1 MCVKGFDTMKYI
13 GFALLAVLAVLILL
27 IAIAAIKA
35 VKIKAKPNTNAPA
48 INPTDEEANDYAKKL
63 SEMVKIPTI
72 SLRGNTDLTQFYRLH
87 EVMKNNFP
95 LIFSKLECT
104 EIEGNLLFRWR
115 GKDPK
120 RNGLLLMGHQ
130 DVVTADEP
138 NWERDPFSGEIA
150 EGNIHGRGSMDCKST
165 VFSEFQA
172 IEELLQEGF
181 EPPCDIYLATAVDE
195 EISGDGAPKLVNYL
209 KENGVHLDVAM
220 DEGGAI
226 LKDQLPTMKGW
237 CAAIG
242 LLEKGYID
250 LKVIAKGKGGHS
262 STPKSNTPLARLS
275 KFVADIEKDKPFKA
289 EISGAVYAMLDE
301 AAPFLGFPLRMVLG
315 NMWLF
320 KGLLTKVLPMVSPM
334 CNAFVKTTFCC
345 TMAEGSHT
353 PNVIP
358 SEAYIVCNLR
368 TSPHQNVEESLA
380 VLKRYADKYDLEF
393 EIIHARNASNTVD
406 YKGEEFGYLKKCLNE
421 CYPDA
426 GVIPYLMTGGT
437 DCRHY
442 EDIAD
447 NCLRFCP
454 IKMSNEQ
461 LAAMHAA
468 NESIGVKEVADCVK
482 FYKYYIKNHK

>member
-1 MCVKGFDTMKYI
+1 MFKYI
-13 GFALLAVLAVLILL
+13 GFGLLAILGLFIVLLV
-27 IAIAAIKA
+27 IAAIRA
-35 VKIKAKPNTNAPA
+35 ITIKAKPNTNKPA
-48 INPTDEEANDYAKKL
+48 INPTEDEANDYARKL
-63 SEMVKIPTI
+63 SEMVKVPTI
-72 SLRGNTDLTQFYRLH
+72 SLRGNTDLTQFYKLH
-87 EVMKNNFP
+87 EVMEKNFP
-95 LIFSKLECT
+95 LVFSKLEKT
-104 EIEGNLLFRWR
+104 EIEGNLLFKWA

-120 RNGLLLMGHQ
+120 RNGILLMGHQ

-150 EGNIHGRGSMDCKST
+150 DGNIHGRGAMDCKST
-165 VFSEFQA
+165 FFSEFQA
-172 IEELLQEGF
+172 IEELLAEGY

-195 EISGDGAPKLVNYL
+195 EISGDGAPKLVSYL
-209 KENGVHLDVAM
+209 KSKGVHLDVAM

-226 LKDQLPTMKGW
+226 LKDQLPTMNGW

-262 STPKSNTPLARLS
+262 STPRSNTPMARLS

-289 EISGAVYAMLDE
+289 EISGAVYAMLKE
-301 AAPFLGFPLRMVLG
+301 AAPYLGFPLRMVLG

-320 KGLLTKVLPMVSPM
+320 KGLLTKVLPIVSPM
-334 CNAFVKTTFCC
+334 CNAFVRTTFCC

-368 TSPHQNVEESLA
+368 TSPHQNVDATMA
-380 VLKRYADKYDLEF
+380 VLQKYADKYDLEF

-406 YKGEEFGYLKKCLNE
+406 YKGEEFSFLKKCLNE

-442 EDIAD
+442 EEVAD

-454 IKMSNEQ
+454 IKMSNAQ

-482 FYKYYIKNHK
+482 FYKYYVQNHK

>member
-1 MCVKGFDTMKYI
+1 MLLYIKRSFYMKLLWLIPAAIIAFLLVLSYNAVTSKKKARKLTDEKIHLTEKEQLEYAERLAEMIKCRTVSVKGSYDDAE
-13 GFALLAVLAVLILL
+13 FA
-27 IAIAAIKA
+27 
-35 VKIKAKPNTNAPA
+35 
-48 INPTDEEANDYAKKL
+48 KL
-63 SEMVKIPTI
+63 RDVVEN
-72 SLRGNTDLTQFYRLH
+72 L
-87 EVMKNNFP
+87 FP
-95 LIFSKLECT
+95 LVHQKAEKMILDDDCWIFK
-104 EIEGNLLFRWR
+104 IEG
-115 GKDPK
+115 KDK
-120 RNGLLLMGHQ
+120 SRNIMLMSHH
-130 DVVTADEP
+130 DVVDATGE
-138 NWERDPFSGEIA
+138 WEHDGFSGEIA
-150 EGNIHGRGSMDCKST
+150 DGAVHGRGAMDCKST

-172 IEELLQEGF
+172 IEELLAEGF
-181 EPPCDIYLATAVDE
+181 VPPCDVYLATAVDE

-209 KENGVHLDVAM
+209 KSKGVHLDVAM

-226 LKDQLPTMKGW
+226 LKDQLPTMEGW

-242 LLEKGYID
+242 ILEKGYID

-262 STPKSNTPLARLS
+262 STPKSNSPLARLS

-289 EISGAVYAMLDE
+289 EISGPVYAMLNE
-301 AAPFLGFPLRMVLG
+301 AAPYLGFPLRMVLG

-345 TMAEGSHT
+345 TMAEGSQT

-358 SEAYIVCNLR
+358 SEAYVVCNLR
-368 TSPHQNVEESLA
+368 PSPHQNAEQSLE
-380 VLKRYADKYDLEF
+380 VLKKYADKYDLEF
-393 EIIHARNASNTVD
+393 EIIHSRSASGCVD

-426 GVIPYLMTGGT
+426 SVIPYLMTGGT

-442 EDIAD
+442 EDVAD

-468 NESIGVKEVADCVK
+468 NESIGVWEVANCVK

>member
-1 MCVKGFDTMKYI
+1 MDALKYI
-13 GFALLAVLAVLILL
+13 GFGLLALLGIFVILL
-27 IAIAAIKA
+27 VICALRALTL
-35 VKIKAKPNTNAPA
+35 KAKPNTNKPA
-48 INPTDEEANDYAKKL
+48 INPTDDEANDYAKKL
-63 SEMVKIPTI
+63 SEMVKVPTI
-72 SLRGNTDLTQFYRLH
+72 SLRGNEDLTQFYKLH
-87 EVMKNNFP
+87 EVMEKNFP
-95 LIFSKLECT
+95 LIFSRLEKT
-104 EIEGNLLFRWR
+104 EIEGNLLFKWS
-115 GKDPK
+115 GKDSK
-120 RNGLLLMGHQ
+120 RNGILLMGHQ

-150 EGNIHGRGSMDCKST
+150 DGNIHGRGAMDCKST
-165 VFSEFQA
+165 FFSEFQA
-172 IEELLQEGF
+172 IEELLAEGY

-209 KENGVHLDVAM
+209 KAQGVHLDVAM

-226 LKDQLPTMKGW
+226 LKDQLPTMNGW

-262 STPKSNTPLARLS
+262 STPRSNTPMARLS
-275 KFVADIEKDKPFKA
+275 KFVADIENDKPFKA
-289 EISGAVYAMLDE
+289 EISGAVHAMLTE
-301 AAPFLGFPLRMVLG
+301 AAPYLGFPLRMVLG

-320 KGLLTKVLPMVSPM
+320 KGLLTKVLPIVSPM
-334 CNAFVKTTFCC
+334 CNAFVRTTFCC

-368 TSPHQNVEESLA
+368 TSPHQNVDATMA
-380 VLKRYADKYDLEF
+380 VLKKYADKYDLEL

-406 YKGEEFGYLKKCLNE
+406 YKGKEFTFLKKCLNE

-442 EDIAD
+442 EEVAD

-454 IKMSNEQ
+454 IKMSNAQ

-482 FYKYYIKNHK
+482 FYKYYVQNHK

>member
-1 MCVKGFDTMKYI
+1 MKYVGI
-13 GFALLAVLAVLILL
+13 ALLILLAVIVLLLLVSAIRAVS
-27 IAIAAIKA
+27 
-35 VKIKAKPNTNAPA
+35 IKAKPNTSKPAVAP
-48 INPTDEEANDYAKKL
+48 TKEEADDYARKL
-63 SEMVKIPTI
+63 SEMIKVPTV
-72 SLRGNTDLTQFYRLH
+72 SMRGNEDLTQFYKLH
-87 EVMKNNFP
+87 EVMKKNFP
-95 LIFSKLECT
+95 LVFEKLECT
-104 EIEGNLLFRWR
+104 EIEGNLLFCWQ
-115 GKDPK
+115 GKDSSRK
-120 RNGLLLMGHQ
+120 GILLMGHQ

-138 NWERDPFSGEIA
+138 TWERDPFSGEIA
-150 EGNIHGRGSMDCKST
+150 DGNIHGRGSMDCKST

-172 IEELLQEGF
+172 VEELLAEGF
-181 EPPCDIYLATAVDE
+181 VPPCDVYLATAVDE
-195 EISGDGAPKLVNYL
+195 EISGDGAPMLVDHL
-209 KENGVHLDVAM
+209 KSKGVRLSVAM

-226 LKDQLPTMKGW
+226 LKDALPTMAGW

-242 LLEKGYID
+242 VLEKGYID

-262 STPKSNTPLARLS
+262 STPKANTPLARLS
-275 KFVADIEKDKPFKA
+275 KFVADIEKDKPFKS
-289 EISGAVYAMLDE
+289 EISGPVYAMLDS
-301 AAPFLGFPLRMVLG
+301 AAPLLGFPLRMVLG

-345 TMAEGSHT
+345 TMAEGSHS

-358 SEAYIVCNLR
+358 SEAYVMCNLR
-368 TSPHQNVEESLA
+368 PSPHQNVEASLA
-380 VLKRYADKYDLEF
+380 VLKKYADKYDLEF
-393 EIIHARNASNTVD
+393 EVIHSRDASSCVD
-406 YKGEEFGYLKKCLNE
+406 YNGEEYAYLSQCLNE

-442 EDIAD
+442 ETIAD

-468 NESIGVKEVADCVK
+468 NESIGVDEVAHCVK
-482 FYKYYIKNHK
+482 FYKYYIRNYK

>member
-1 MCVKGFDTMKYI
+1 MKYI
-13 GFALLAVLAVLILL
+13 GIALLAVLAVIVLL
-27 IAIAAIKA
+27 VVVAAIKA

-48 INPTDEEANDYAKKL
+48 INPTAEEADKYAKAL
-63 SEMVKIPTI
+63 SEMVKVPTI
-72 SLRGNTDLTQFYRLH
+72 SLRGNTDLTEFYNLH
-87 EVMKNNFP
+87 KVMEKNFP
-95 LIFSKLECT
+95 LIFSKLEKT
-104 EIEGNLLFRWR
+104 EIEGNLLFRWA
-115 GKDPK
+115 GKDPN
-120 RNGLLLMGHQ
+120 RQGILLMGHQ

-138 NWERDPFSGEIA
+138 NWEKDPFSGEICD
-150 EGNIHGRGSMDCKST
+150 GNIHGRGAMDCKST

-172 IEELLQEGF
+172 IEELLAEGF

-195 EISGDGAPKLVNYL
+195 EISGEGAPKLVSYL
-209 KENGVHLDVAM
+209 KSKGVRLDVAM

-226 LKDQLPTMKGW
+226 LKDQLPTMNGW

-262 STPKSNTPLARLS
+262 STPRSNTPMARLA
-275 KFVADIEKDKPFKA
+275 KFVADVEKDKPFKA

-301 AAPFLGFPLRMVLG
+301 AAPYLGFPLRMVLG

-334 CNAFVKTTFCC
+334 CNAFVRTTFCC

-358 SEAYIVCNLR
+358 SEAYVVCNLR
-368 TSPHQNVEESLA
+368 TAPHQNVEESLA
-380 VLKRYADKYDLEF
+380 VLKKYADKYDLEF
-393 EIIHARNASNTVD
+393 EIIHARDASSTVD
-406 YKGEEFGYLKKCLNE
+406 YKGEAFGYLKKCLNE

-426 GVIPYLMTGGT
+426 SVIPYLMTGGT

-442 EDIAD
+442 EEVAD

-454 IKMSNEQ
+454 IKMSNAQ

>member
-1 MCVKGFDTMKYI
+1 MKYI
-13 GFALLAVLAVLILL
+13 GIILL
-27 IAIAAIKA
+27 VILGIILLLVAVAAIKA
-35 VKIKAKPNTNAPA
+35 VKIKAKPNTNTPA
-48 INPTDEEANDYAKKL
+48 INPTEEEANAYAQKL
-63 SEMVKIPTI
+63 SEMVKVPTI
-72 SLRGNTDLTQFYRLH
+72 SLRGNTDLTQFYELH
-87 EVMKNNFP
+87 RVMKNNFP
-95 LIFSKLECT
+95 LVFSKLECT
-104 EIEGNLLFRWR
+104 EIDGNLLFRWQ

-138 NWERDPFSGEIA
+138 NWEKDPFSGEIS
-150 EGNIHGRGSMDCKST
+150 EGNIHGRGAMDCKST
-165 VFSEFQA
+165 FFSEFQA
-172 IEELLQEGF
+172 IEELLEEGF

-195 EISGDGAPKLVNYL
+195 EISGDGAQKLVSYL
-209 KENGVHLDVAM
+209 KSKGVHLDVAM

-226 LKDQLPTMKGW
+226 LKDQLPTMKCW

-242 LLEKGYID
+242 ILEKGYID

-262 STPKSNTPLARLS
+262 STPKSNTPLTRLAR
-275 KFVADIEKDKPFKA
+275 FVADVEKDKPFKA
-289 EISGAVYAMLDE
+289 EISAPVYAMLDE

-320 KGLLTKVLPMVSPM
+320 KGLLTKVLPAVSPM

-358 SEAYIVCNLR
+358 SEAYVVCNLR
-368 TSPHQNVEESLA
+368 TAPHQNTEESLA
-380 VLKRYADKYDLEF
+380 VLKKYADKYDLEF
-393 EIIHARNASNTVD
+393 EIIHARDASASVD
-406 YKGEEFGYLKKCLNE
+406 YKGEEFTFLKKCLNE

-426 GVIPYLMTGGT
+426 AVIPYLMTGGT

-442 EDIAD
+442 EEIAD

-468 NESIGVKEVADCVK
+468 NESIGVFEVANCVK

>member
-1 MCVKGFDTMKYI
+1 MKYV
-13 GFALLAVLAVLILL
+13 AYTLLAVVAILVILIL
-27 IAIAAIKA
+27 IAALRA
-35 VKIKAKPNTNAPA
+35 VKIKAKPNTGESA
-48 INPTDEEANDYAKKL
+48 INPTEKEAAEYAQKL
-63 SEMVKIPTI
+63 SEMIKIPTV
-72 SLRGNTDLTQFYRLH
+72 SLRGNTDLSQFYRLH

-95 LIFSKLECT
+95 LVFSKLECT
-104 EIEGNLLFRWR
+104 EIEGNLLFKWAGR
-115 GKDPK
+115 DPN
-120 RNGLLLMGHQ
+120 RNGILLMGHQ

-138 NWERDPFSGEIA
+138 NWNRDPFSGEISG
-150 EGNIHGRGSMDCKST
+150 GNIHGRGAMDCKST
-165 VFSEFQA
+165 FFSEFQA
-172 IEELLQEGF
+172 IEELLAEGF
-181 EPPCDIYLATAVDE
+181 VPECDVYLATAVDE
-195 EISGDGAPKLVNYL
+195 EISGNGAPKLVNYL
-209 KENGVHLDVAM
+209 KSNGVHLDVAM

-226 LKDQLPTMKGW
+226 LKNALPSMSGW

-242 LLEKGYID
+242 ILEKGYID
-250 LKVIAKGKGGHS
+250 VKVIAKGDGGHS

-289 EISGAVYAMLDE
+289 KISAPVYAMLDQ

-315 NMWLF
+315 NLWLF

-358 SEAYIVCNLR
+358 SEAYVVCNLR
-368 TSPHQNVEESLA
+368 TSPHQNAEMSLA
-380 VLKRYADKYDLEF
+380 VLKRYAEKYNLEL
-393 EIIHARNASNTVD
+393 EIIHARDASNCVD
-406 YKGEEFGYLKKCLNE
+406 FNGEEFQYLKKCLNE

-442 EDIAD
+442 EEIAD

-468 NESIGVKEVADCVK
+468 NESIGVDEVAHCVK
-482 FYKYYIKNHK
+482 FYKHYIKNHK

>member
-1 MCVKGFDTMKYI
+1 MKYI
-13 GFALLAVLAVLILL
+13 GIALLVILGIVVFL
-27 IAIAAIKA
+27 LAIAAIKA
-35 VKIKAKPNTNAPA
+35 AKIKAKPNTNAPA
-48 INPTDEEANDYAKKL
+48 INPTEEEANTYAKKL
-63 SEMVKIPTI
+63 SEMIKVPTI
-72 SLRGNTDLTQFYRLH
+72 SLRGNEDLSEFYKLH
-87 EVMKNNFP
+87 QVMKNNFP

-104 EIEGNLLFRWR
+104 EIEGNLLFRWP
-115 GKDPK
+115 GKNPK

-138 NWERDPFSGEIA
+138 NWEKDPFSGEISG
-150 EGNIHGRGSMDCKST
+150 GNIHGRGSMDCKST

-172 IEELLQEGF
+172 IEELLAEGF
-181 EPPCDIYLATAVDE
+181 EPPCDVYLATAVDE
-195 EISGDGAPKLVNYL
+195 EISGEGAPKLVNYL
-209 KENGVHLDVAM
+209 KSKGVRLDVAM

-275 KFVADIEKDKPFKA
+275 KFVADVENDKPFKA
-289 EISGAVYAMLDE
+289 EISGPAYAMLDE

-320 KGLLTKVLPMVSPM
+320 KGLLTKVLPMISPM
-334 CNAFVKTTFCC
+334 CNAFTKTTFCC
-345 TMAEGSHT
+345 TMAGGSNT

-358 SEAYIVCNLR
+358 SEAYVVCNLR
-368 TSPHQNVEESLA
+368 TSPHQNVDESLA
-380 VLKRYADKYDLEF
+380 VLKKYADKYDLEF
-393 EIIHARNASNTVD
+393 EIIHARNASNAVD

-442 EDIAD
+442 EEIAE

>member
-1 MCVKGFDTMKYI
+1 MKYI
-13 GFALLAVLAVLILL
+13 GIALLVVLALIVLLL
-27 IAIAAIKA
+27 IVAALKA
-35 VKIKAKPNTNAPA
+35 VKIKAKPNTNTPA
-48 INPTDEEANDYAKKL
+48 INPTEEEANKYAKAL
-63 SEMVKIPTI
+63 SEMVQIPTI
-72 SLRGNTDLTQFYRLH
+72 SLRGNTDLTEFYKLH
-87 EVMKNNFP
+87 KVMEKNFP
-95 LIFSKLECT
+95 LIFSKLEKT
-104 EIEGNLLFRWR
+104 EIEGNLLFRWA

-120 RNGLLLMGHQ
+120 RNGILLMGHQ

-138 NWERDPFSGEIA
+138 NWEKDPFSGEIVD
-150 EGNIHGRGSMDCKST
+150 GNIHGRGAMDCKST

-172 IEELLQEGF
+172 IEELLSEGY

-195 EISGDGAPKLVNYL
+195 EISGEGAPKLVNYL
-209 KENGVHLDVAM
+209 KSKGVHLDVAM

-262 STPKSNTPLARLS
+262 STPRSNTPLARLS
-275 KFVADIEKDKPFKA
+275 KFVADIEKDKPFKP

-301 AAPFLGFPLRMVLG
+301 AAPYLGFPLRMVLG

-380 VLKRYADKYDLEF
+380 VLKKYADKYDLEF

-442 EDIAD
+442 EEVAD

>member
-1 MCVKGFDTMKYI
+1 MNPIVIVLLSILGLL
-13 GFALLAVLAVLILL
+13 ALLLV
-27 IAIAAIKA
+27 IAALKA
-35 VKIKAKPNTNAPA
+35 VKIKAKPNTNTPA
-48 INPTDEEANDYAKKL
+48 INPTDDEANKYAKAL
-63 SEMVKIPTI
+63 SEMVQVPTI
-72 SLRGNTDLTQFYRLH
+72 SLRGNTDLTEFYNLH
-87 EVMKNNFP
+87 KVMEKNFP
-95 LIFSKLECT
+95 LIFSKLEKT
-104 EIEGNLLFRWR
+104 EIEGNLLFRWA

-120 RNGLLLMGHQ
+120 RNGILLMGHQ

-138 NWERDPFSGEIA
+138 NWEKDPFSGEIVD
-150 EGNIHGRGSMDCKST
+150 GNIHGRGAMDCKST

-172 IEELLQEGF
+172 IEELLAEGY

-195 EISGDGAPKLVNYL
+195 EISGEGAPKLVNYL
-209 KENGVHLDVAM
+209 KSKGVHLDVAM

-262 STPKSNTPLARLS
+262 STPRSNTPLARLS

-301 AAPFLGFPLRMVLG
+301 AAPYLGFPLRMVLG

-368 TSPHQNVEESLA
+368 TSPHQNVDESLA
-380 VLKRYADKYDLEF
+380 VLKKYADKYDLEF

-442 EDIAD
+442 EEVAD

-482 FYKYYIKNHK
+482 FYKYYIQNHK

>member
-1 MCVKGFDTMKYI
+1 MDALKYI
-13 GFALLAVLAVLILL
+13 GFGLLALLGIFVILL
-27 IAIAAIKA
+27 VICALRALTL
-35 VKIKAKPNTNAPA
+35 KAKPNTNKPA
-48 INPTDEEANDYAKKL
+48 INPTDDEANDYAKKL
-63 SEMVKIPTI
+63 SEMVKVPTI
-72 SLRGNTDLTQFYRLH
+72 SLRGNEDLTQFYKLH
-87 EVMKNNFP
+87 EVMEKNFP
-95 LIFSKLECT
+95 LIFSRLEKT
-104 EIEGNLLFRWR
+104 EIEGNLLFKWS
-115 GKDPK
+115 GKDSK
-120 RNGLLLMGHQ
+120 RNGILLMGHQ

-150 EGNIHGRGSMDCKST
+150 DGNIHGRGAMDCKST
-165 VFSEFQA
+165 FFSEFQA
-172 IEELLQEGF
+172 IEELLAEGY

-209 KENGVHLDVAM
+209 KAQGVHLDVAM

-226 LKDQLPTMKGW
+226 LKDQLPTMNGW

-262 STPKSNTPLARLS
+262 STPRSNTPMARLS
-275 KFVADIEKDKPFKA
+275 KFVTDIENDKPFKA
-289 EISGAVYAMLDE
+289 EISGAVHAMLTE
-301 AAPFLGFPLRMVLG
+301 AAPYLGFPLRMVLG

-320 KGLLTKVLPMVSPM
+320 KGLLTKVLPIVSPM
-334 CNAFVKTTFCC
+334 CNAFVRTTFCC

-368 TSPHQNVEESLA
+368 TSPHQNVDATMA
-380 VLKRYADKYDLEF
+380 VLQKYADKYDLEL

-406 YKGEEFGYLKKCLNE
+406 YKGEEFTFLKKCLNE

-442 EDIAD
+442 EEVAD

-454 IKMSNEQ
+454 IKMSNAQ

-482 FYKYYIKNHK
+482 FYKYYIQNHK

>member
-1 MCVKGFDTMKYI
+1 MKYV
-13 GFALLAVLAVLILL
+13 GFALLVVSAILVLMI
-27 IAIAAIKA
+27 IAAAIKA
-35 VKIKAKPNTNAPA
+35 VKIKAKPNSNAPA
-48 INPTDEEANDYAKKL
+48 INPTEEEANDYAHKL
-63 SEMVKIPTI
+63 SEMVKVPTV
-72 SLRGNTDLTQFYRLH
+72 SLRGNTDLTEFYKLH
-87 EVMKNNFP
+87 KVMESNFP
-95 LIFSKLECT
+95 LIFSRLEKT
-104 EIEGNLLFRWR
+104 EIDGNLLFRWR
-115 GKDPK
+115 GKDSE

-138 NWERDPFSGEIA
+138 NWEKPPFSGEISD
-150 EGNIHGRGSMDCKST
+150 GNIHGRGAMDCKST

-172 IEELLQEGF
+172 IEELLAEGY

-226 LKDQLPTMKGW
+226 LKDQLPTMNGW

-301 AAPFLGFPLRMVLG
+301 AAPYLGFPLRMVLG

-345 TMAEGSHT
+345 TMAEGSQT

-368 TSPHQNVEESLA
+368 TAPHQNVDESLA
-380 VLKRYADKYDLEF
+380 VLKKYADKYDLEF
-393 EIIHARNASNTVD
+393 EIIHARNASSTVD
-406 YKGEEFGYLKKCLNE
+406 YKGEEFSYLKKCLNE

-442 EDIAD
+442 EEVAD

-454 IKMSNEQ
+454 IKMSNAQ

>member
-1 MCVKGFDTMKYI
+1 MKYI
-13 GFALLAVLAVLILL
+13 GLALLAILAILVLL
-27 IAIAAIKA
+27 IVIAAIKA
-35 VKIKAKPNTNAPA
+35 AKIKAKPNNNAPA
-48 INPTDEEANDYAKKL
+48 INPTEDEANDYAKKL
-63 SEMVKIPTI
+63 SEMVKVPTI
-72 SLRGNTDLTQFYRLH
+72 SLRGNTDLSEFYKLH

-95 LIFSKLECT
+95 LIFSKLERT
-104 EIEGNLLFRWR
+104 EIEGNLLFRWA

-120 RNGLLLMGHQ
+120 RKGILLMGHQ

-138 NWERDPFSGEIA
+138 NWEKDPFSGEIA
-150 EGNIHGRGSMDCKST
+150 DGNIHGRGAMDCKST

-172 IEELLQEGF
+172 IEELLAEGY

-209 KENGVHLDVAM
+209 KEKGVHLDVAM

-226 LKDQLPTMKGW
+226 LKDQLPTMNGW

-262 STPKSNTPLARLS
+262 STPKSNTPMARLA
-275 KFVADIEKDKPFKA
+275 KFVADVEKDKPFKA
-289 EISGAVYAMLDE
+289 EISGAVYAMLTE
-301 AAPFLGFPLRMVLG
+301 AAPYLGFPLRMVLG

-368 TSPHQNVEESLA
+368 TSPHQNVDESLA
-380 VLKRYADKYDLEF
+380 VLKKYADKYDLEF
-393 EIIHARNASNTVD
+393 EIIHARNASSTVD

-442 EDIAD
+442 EEVAD

-454 IKMSNEQ
+454 IKMSNAQ

-482 FYKYYIKNHK
+482 FYKYYVQNHK

>member
-1 MCVKGFDTMKYI
+1 MDALKYI
-13 GFALLAVLAVLILL
+13 GMGLLVVLGIFIFLL
-27 IAIAAIKA
+27 VIAAIRA
-35 VKIKAKPNTNAPA
+35 ASIKAKPNTNKPA
-48 INPTDEEANDYAKKL
+48 INPTEDEANDYARKL
-63 SEMVKIPTI
+63 SEMVKVPTI
-72 SLRGNTDLTQFYRLH
+72 SLRGNTDLSQFYKLH
-87 EVMKNNFP
+87 EVMEKNFP
-95 LIFSKLECT
+95 LVFSKLEKT
-104 EIEGNLLFRWR
+104 EIEGNLLFKWA
-115 GKDPK
+115 GKDSK
-120 RNGLLLMGHQ
+120 RNGILLMGHQ

-150 EGNIHGRGSMDCKST
+150 DGNIHGRGAMDCKST
-165 VFSEFQA
+165 FFSEFQA
-172 IEELLQEGF
+172 IEELLAEGF
-181 EPPCDIYLATAVDE
+181 EPPCDVYLATAVDE

-209 KENGVHLDVAM
+209 KSQGVHLDVAM

-226 LKDQLPTMKGW
+226 LKDQLPTMNGW

-262 STPKSNTPLARLS
+262 STPRSNTPMARLA

-289 EISGAVYAMLDE
+289 EISGAVHAMLTE
-301 AAPFLGFPLRMVLG
+301 AAPYLGFPLRMVLG

-368 TSPHQNVEESLA
+368 TAPHQNVDATMA
-380 VLKRYADKYDLEF
+380 VLQKYADKYDLEF

-406 YKGEEFGYLKKCLNE
+406 YKGEEFSFLKKCLNE

-442 EDIAD
+442 EEVAD

-454 IKMSNEQ
+454 IKMSNAQ

-482 FYKYYIKNHK
+482 FYKYYVQNHK

>member
-1 MCVKGFDTMKYI
+1 MKYI
-13 GFALLAVLAVLILL
+13 GLALLAILAILVLL
-27 IAIAAIKA
+27 IVIAAIKA
-35 VKIKAKPNTNAPA
+35 AKIKAKPNNNAPA
-48 INPTDEEANDYAKKL
+48 INPTEDEANDYAKKL
-63 SEMVKIPTI
+63 SEMVKVPTI
-72 SLRGNTDLTQFYRLH
+72 SLRGNTDLSEFYKLH
-87 EVMKNNFP
+87 EVMKTNFP

-104 EIEGNLLFRWR
+104 EIEGNLLFRWE
-115 GKDPK
+115 GTDPK
-120 RNGLLLMGHQ
+120 RNGILLMGHQ

-138 NWERDPFSGEIA
+138 NWEKDPFSGEIA
-150 EGNIHGRGSMDCKST
+150 DGNIHGRGAMDCKST

-172 IEELLQEGF
+172 IEELLAEGY

-209 KENGVHLDVAM
+209 KEKGVHLDVAM

-226 LKDQLPTMKGW
+226 LKDQLPTMNGW

-262 STPKSNTPLARLS
+262 STPRSNTPMARLA

-289 EISGAVYAMLDE
+289 EISGAVYAMLTE
-301 AAPFLGFPLRMVLG
+301 AAPYLGFPLRMVLG

-368 TSPHQNVEESLA
+368 TSPHQNVDESLA
-380 VLKRYADKYDLEF
+380 VLKKYADKYDLEF
-393 EIIHARNASNTVD
+393 EIIHARNASSTVD

-442 EDIAD
+442 EAVAD

>member
-1 MCVKGFDTMKYI
+1 MFKYI
-13 GFALLAVLAVLILL
+13 GFGLLAILGLFILL
-27 IAIAAIKA
+27 LVIAAIRA
-35 VKIKAKPNTNAPA
+35 ITIKAKPNTNKPA
-48 INPTDEEANDYAKKL
+48 INPTDDEANDYARKL
-63 SEMVKIPTI
+63 SEMVKVPTI
-72 SLRGNTDLTQFYRLH
+72 SLRGNTDLTQFYKLH
-87 EVMKNNFP
+87 EVMEKNFP
-95 LIFSKLECT
+95 LVFSKLEKT
-104 EIEGNLLFRWR
+104 EIEGNLLFKWA

-120 RNGLLLMGHQ
+120 RNGILLMGHQ

-150 EGNIHGRGSMDCKST
+150 DGNIHGRGAMDCKST
-165 VFSEFQA
+165 FFSEFQA
-172 IEELLQEGF
+172 IEELLAEGY

-195 EISGDGAPKLVNYL
+195 EISGDGAPKLVSYL
-209 KENGVHLDVAM
+209 KSKGVHLDVAM

-226 LKDQLPTMKGW
+226 LKDQLPTMNGW

-262 STPKSNTPLARLS
+262 STPRSNTPMARLS

-289 EISGAVYAMLDE
+289 EISGAVYAMLKE

-320 KGLLTKVLPMVSPM
+320 KGLLTKVLPIVSPM
-334 CNAFVKTTFCC
+334 CNAFVRTTFCC

-368 TSPHQNVEESLA
+368 TSPHQNVDATMA
-380 VLKRYADKYDLEF
+380 VLQKYADKYDLEF

-406 YKGEEFGYLKKCLNE
+406 YKGEEFSFLKKCLNE

-442 EDIAD
+442 EEIAD

-482 FYKYYIKNHK
+482 FYKYYVQNHK

>member
-1 MCVKGFDTMKYI
+1 MKYI
-13 GFALLAVLAVLILL
+13 GLALLATLAILVLL
-27 IAIAAIKA
+27 IIVAAIKA
-35 VKIKAKPNTNAPA
+35 AKIKAKPNNNAPA
-48 INPTDEEANDYAKKL
+48 INPTEDEANDYAKKL
-63 SEMVKIPTI
+63 SEMVKVPTI
-72 SLRGNTDLTQFYRLH
+72 SLRGNTDLSEFYKLH
-87 EVMKNNFP
+87 EVMKSNFP

-104 EIEGNLLFRWR
+104 EIEGNLLFRWA

-120 RNGLLLMGHQ
+120 RNGILLMGHQ

-138 NWERDPFSGEIA
+138 NWEKDPFSGEIVD
-150 EGNIHGRGSMDCKST
+150 GNIHGRGAMDCKST

-172 IEELLQEGF
+172 IEELLAEGY

-209 KENGVHLDVAM
+209 KEKGVHLDVAM

-226 LKDQLPTMKGW
+226 LKDQLPTMNGW

-262 STPKSNTPLARLS
+262 STPRSNTPMARLA
-275 KFVADIEKDKPFKA
+275 KFVADVEKDKPFKA
-289 EISGAVYAMLDE
+289 EISGAVYAMLTE
-301 AAPFLGFPLRMVLG
+301 AAPYLGFPLRMVLG

-334 CNAFVKTTFCC
+334 CNAFVRTTFCC
-345 TMAEGSHT
+345 TMAEGSQT

-358 SEAYIVCNLR
+358 SEAYVVCNLR
-368 TSPHQNVEESLA
+368 TSPHQNVDESLA
-380 VLKRYADKYDLEF
+380 VLKKYADKYDLEF

-442 EDIAD
+442 ELVAD

-468 NESIGVKEVADCVK
+468 NESIGVKEVADCIK

>member
-1 MCVKGFDTMKYI
+1 
-13 GFALLAVLAVLILL
+13 
-27 IAIAAIKA
+27 
-35 VKIKAKPNTNAPA
+35 
-48 INPTDEEANDYAKKL
+48 
-63 SEMVKIPTI
+63 
-72 SLRGNTDLTQFYRLH
+72 
-87 EVMKNNFP
+87 
-95 LIFSKLECT
+95 
-104 EIEGNLLFRWR
+104 
-115 GKDPK
+115 
-120 RNGLLLMGHQ
+120 MGHQ

-138 NWERDPFSGEIA
+138 NWEKDPFSGEISD
-150 EGNIHGRGSMDCKST
+150 GNIHGRGAMDCKST

-172 IEELLQEGF
+172 IEELLKEGY

-209 KENGVHLDVAM
+209 KEQGVHLDVAM

-262 STPKSNTPLARLS
+262 STPRSNTPLARLS

-380 VLKRYADKYDLEF
+380 VLKKYADKYDLEF

-442 EDIAD
+442 EDVAD

-468 NESIGVKEVADCVK
+468 NESIGVWEVANCVK

>member
-1 MCVKGFDTMKYI
+1 MKYI
-13 GFALLAVLAVLILL
+13 GLALLAILAILVLL
-27 IAIAAIKA
+27 IVIAAIKA
-35 VKIKAKPNTNAPA
+35 AKIKAKPNTNAPA
-48 INPTDEEANDYAKKL
+48 INPTEDEANDYAKKL
-63 SEMVKIPTI
+63 SEMVKVPTI
-72 SLRGNTDLTQFYRLH
+72 SLRGNTDLSEFYKLH
-87 EVMKNNFP
+87 EVMKANFP
-95 LIFSKLECT
+95 LIFSKLERT
-104 EIEGNLLFRWR
+104 EIEGNLLFRWE
-115 GKDPK
+115 GTDPN
-120 RNGLLLMGHQ
+120 RNGILLMGHQ

-138 NWERDPFSGEIA
+138 NWEKDPFSGEIA
-150 EGNIHGRGSMDCKST
+150 DGNIHGRGAMDCKST

-172 IEELLQEGF
+172 IEELLAEGY

-209 KENGVHLDVAM
+209 KEKGVHLDVAM

-226 LKDQLPTMKGW
+226 LKDQLPTMNGW

-262 STPKSNTPLARLS
+262 STPKSNTPMARLA
-275 KFVADIEKDKPFKA
+275 KFVADVEKDKPFKA
-289 EISGAVYAMLDE
+289 EISGAVYAMLTE
-301 AAPFLGFPLRMVLG
+301 AAPYLGFPLRMVLG

-368 TSPHQNVEESLA
+368 TSPHQNVDESLA
-380 VLKRYADKYDLEF
+380 VLKKYADKYDLEF

-442 EDIAD
+442 EAVAD

>member
-1 MCVKGFDTMKYI
+1 MLKYI
-13 GFALLAVLAVLILL
+13 GIGLLVLLGLLLLL
-27 IAIAAIKA
+27 IVVAALKA
-35 VKIKAKPNTNAPA
+35 VKIKAKDNTNAPA
-48 INPTDEEANDYAKKL
+48 INPTEEEANAYALKL
-63 SEMVKIPTI
+63 SEMVKVPTI
-72 SLRGNTDLTQFYRLH
+72 SMRGNEDLTEFYKLH
-87 EVMKNNFP
+87 KVMEANFP
-95 LIFSKLECT
+95 LIFSKLEKT
-104 EIEGNLLFRWR
+104 EIEGNLLFRWA

-120 RNGLLLMGHQ
+120 RNGILLMGHQ

-150 EGNIHGRGSMDCKST
+150 DGNIHGRGAMDCKST
-165 VFSEFQA
+165 FFSEFQA
-172 IEELLQEGF
+172 IEELLAEGY

-209 KENGVHLDVAM
+209 KSKGVHLDVAM

-262 STPKSNTPLARLS
+262 STPRSNTPMARLA

-289 EISGAVYAMLDE
+289 EISGTVHAMLTE
-301 AAPFLGFPLRMVLG
+301 AAPYLGFPLRMVLG

-334 CNAFVKTTFCC
+334 CNAFVRTTFCC
-345 TMAEGSHT
+345 TMAEGSHS

-358 SEAYIVCNLR
+358 SEAYVICNLR
-368 TSPHQNVEESLA
+368 PSPHQNVDESMA
-380 VLKRYADKYDLEF
+380 VLKKYADKYDLEL

-442 EDIAD
+442 EEIAD

-468 NESIGVKEVADCVK
+468 NESIGVKETANCVK
-482 FYKYYIKNHK
+482 FYKYYIQNHK

>member
-1 MCVKGFDTMKYI
+1 MKYL
-13 GFALLAVLAVLILL
+13 GFALLGILALL
-27 IAIAAIKA
+27 LLFIVIAAIRA
-35 VKIKAKPNTNAPA
+35 VMIKAKPNTNAPA
-48 INPTDEEANDYAKKL
+48 INPTDAEADDYAKKL
-63 SEMVKIPTI
+63 SAMVQVPTV
-72 SLRGNTDLTQFYRLH
+72 SLRGNTDLSQFYALH
-87 EVMKNNFP
+87 EVMKKNFP
-95 LIFSKLECT
+95 LVFSKLECT
-104 EIEGNLLFRWR
+104 EIEGNLLFRWA
-115 GKDPK
+115 GKDSK
-120 RNGLLLMGHQ
+120 RNGILLMGHQ

-138 NWERDPFSGEIA
+138 NWEKDPFSGEISG
-150 EGNIHGRGSMDCKST
+150 GNIHGRGTMDCKST
-165 VFSEFQA
+165 IFSEFQA
-172 IEELLQEGF
+172 IEELLAEGF

-209 KENGVHLDVAM
+209 KSKGVHLDVAM

-226 LKDQLPTMKGW
+226 LKDQLPTMNGW

-242 LLEKGYID
+242 ILEKGYID

-262 STPKSNTPLARLS
+262 STPRSNTPLARLAR
-275 KFVADIEKDKPFKA
+275 FVADVEKDKPFKA
-289 EISGAVYAMLDE
+289 EISGPVYAMLVE
-301 AAPFLGFPLRMVLG
+301 AAPYLGFPLRMVLG

-358 SEAYIVCNLR
+358 SEAYVVCNLR
-368 TSPHQNVEESLA
+368 TSPHQNVEQSLA
-380 VLKRYADKYDLEF
+380 VLKKYADKYDLEF
-393 EIIHARNASNTVD
+393 EIIHARNASSCVD
-406 YKGEEFGYLKKCLNE
+406 YKGEEFGYLKQCLNE

-442 EDIAD
+442 EEIAD

-468 NESIGVKEVADCVK
+468 NESIGVSETAHCVK

>member
-1 MCVKGFDTMKYI
+1 MKYI
-13 GFALLAVLAVLILL
+13 GLALLAILAILVLL
-27 IAIAAIKA
+27 IVIAAIKA
-35 VKIKAKPNTNAPA
+35 AKIKAKPNNNAPA
-48 INPTDEEANDYAKKL
+48 INPTEDEANDYAKKL
-63 SEMVKIPTI
+63 SEMVKVPTI
-72 SLRGNTDLTQFYRLH
+72 SLRGNTDLSEFYKLH
-87 EVMKNNFP
+87 EVMKANFP
-95 LIFSKLECT
+95 LIFSKLERT
-104 EIEGNLLFRWR
+104 EIEGNLLFRWE
-115 GKDPK
+115 GTDPN
-120 RNGLLLMGHQ
+120 RNGILLMGHQ

-138 NWERDPFSGEIA
+138 NWEKDPFSGEIA
-150 EGNIHGRGSMDCKST
+150 DGNIHGRGAMDCKST

-172 IEELLQEGF
+172 IEELLAEGY

-209 KENGVHLDVAM
+209 KEKGVHLDVAM

-226 LKDQLPTMKGW
+226 LKDQLPTMNGW

-262 STPKSNTPLARLS
+262 STPKSNTPMARLA
-275 KFVADIEKDKPFKA
+275 KFVADVEKDKPFKA
-289 EISGAVYAMLDE
+289 EISGAVYAMLTE
-301 AAPFLGFPLRMVLG
+301 AAPYLGFPLRMVLG

-368 TSPHQNVEESLA
+368 TSPHQNVDESLA
-380 VLKRYADKYDLEF
+380 VLKKYADKYDLEF

-442 EDIAD
+442 EAVAD

>member
-1 MCVKGFDTMKYI
+1 MKYLGI
-13 GFALLAVLAVLILL
+13 ALLTIVIIFIVLLAVAAVRAVI
-27 IAIAAIKA
+27 IKS
-35 VKIKAKPNTNAPA
+35 KPNNNKPE
-48 INPTDEEANDYAKKL
+48 ISPTEKEAEDYAKKL
-63 SEMVKIPTI
+63 SEMIRVPTV
-72 SLRGNTDLTQFYRLH
+72 SLRGNTDLSQFYKLH

-95 LIFSKLECT
+95 LVFSELECT
-104 EIEGNLLFRWR
+104 ETEGNLLFRWP

-120 RNGLLLMGHQ
+120 RNGILLMGHQ
-130 DVVTADEP
+130 DVVTADES
-138 NWERDPFSGEIA
+138 NWEKEPFSGEISG
-150 EGNIHGRGSMDCKST
+150 GNIHGRGSMDCKST

-172 IEELLQEGF
+172 VEELLSEGF
-181 EPPCDIYLATAVDE
+181 VPPCDVYLATAVDE
-195 EISGDGAPKLVNYL
+195 EISGDGATKLVNIL
-209 KENGVHLDVAM
+209 KSKGVHLDVAM

-226 LKDQLPTMKGW
+226 LKDALPTMSGW

-242 LLEKGYID
+242 VLEKGYID
-250 LKVIAKGKGGHS
+250 LKIIAKGKGGHS

-289 EISGAVYAMLDE
+289 EISGPVYAMLDR
-301 AAPFLGFPLRMVLG
+301 AAPLLGYPLRMVLG

-368 TSPHQNVEESLA
+368 TSPHQNVEQSLA
-380 VLKRYADKYDLEF
+380 VLKKYADKYDLEF
-393 EIIHARNASNTVD
+393 EIIHARNASGCVD
-406 YKGEEFGYLKKCLNE
+406 YNGEEFGYLTKCLNE

-442 EDIAD
+442 EEIAD

-468 NESIGVKEVADCVK
+468 NESIGVSEVAHCVK
-482 FYKYYIKNHK
+482 FYKHYIKNHK